1 MGMGVS
7 VGVVLV
13 LNFDFRR
20 LNENV
25 RCFML
30 DVIEGSYVVALDETR
45 RIGLLS
51 SIASMLLLLLLLL
64 LLSKS
69 VSVPLLGV
77 KMLTRRFRIR

>member
-1 MGMGVS
+1 MGVGVS
-7 VGVVLV
+7 VGVVFV

-25 RCFML
+25 RCLML
-30 DVIEGSYVVALDETR
+30 DVIEGSYVVALGETR

-51 SIASMLLLLLLLL
+51 SIASMLLLLLLL

>member
-1 MGMGVS
+1 MGVGVS
-7 VGVVLV
+7 VGVVFV

-25 RCFML
+25 RCLML
-30 DVIEGSYVVALDETR
+30 DVIEGSYVVALGETR